1 MIKESVMFCLV
12 DKRKLTKYLVPY
24 STSAK
29 AFVAGFLLAGFLL
42 ASRKTSQPENI
53 FKSCVRL
60 MSVAKYCAGL
70 CYIKMNEGAIFWERL
85 FSL

>member
-1 MIKESVMFCLV
+1 MPDRGVGARDAI
-12 DKRKLTKYLVPY
+12 
-24 STSAK
+24 
-29 AFVAGFLLAGFLL
+29 

-85 FSL
+85 STL

>member
-29 AFVAGFLLAGFLL
+29 AFVAGFLL

>member
-1 MIKESVMFCLV
+1 MPDRGVGARDAI
-12 DKRKLTKYLVPY
+12 
-24 STSAK
+24 
-29 AFVAGFLLAGFLL
+29 

-70 CYIKMNEGAIFWERL
+70 CYIKMNEYFAGLCCIKMNEGAIF
-85 FSL
+85 